1 MEDSKSRKAYLVGAG
16 IASLASAAYLIRD
29 GGVSGKDIYILEESA
44 QTGGSMDAHGSPEKG
59 YTMRGGR
66 MFDEEAY
73 TCTYDLLSFIPQMGN
88 PAKSVKAE
96 MFEFNDKVQSHSN
109 CRLVENGK

>member
-1 MEDSKSRKAYLVGAG
+1 MEDTNTRQVYLVGAG

-29 GGVSGKDIYILEESA
+29 GGISGKNIHILEESA

-73 TCTYDLLSFIPQMGN
+73 TCTYDLLSFIPETGD
-88 PAKSVKAE
+88 PGRSVKE
-96 MFEFNDKVQSHSN
+96 MWS
-109 CRLVENGK
+109 